1 MLLPGNLVPLN
12 ILDATWFRFC
22 HYSRNPHKKPRF
34 FLSSPDRFLNSE
46 LVFLIPAC
54 KVLNKVLTYST
65 CSACIYIVSAQE
77 LLMILENNLK
87 SEFLCSNLVIC

>member
-1 MLLPGNLVPLN
+1 MPHGS
-12 ILDATWFRFC
+12 DFATIVETRI
-22 HYSRNPHKKPRF
+22 KKPRF

-54 KVLNKVLTYST
+54 KVLKKVLTYST
-65 CSACIYIVSAQE
+65 RFACIYIASAQG